1 MAESKRNN
9 AAGKVAT
16 PKATGAP
23 ATPSA
28 PPVMD
33 TLDALGKS
41 IGARIRLTT
50 AAPHSQTYEGT
61 LFTACPTLN
70 IVAINTRASPE
81 ASAQP
86 GDYHIV
92 PLPRVQ
98 SFQVV
103 SLARTATAGIG
114 NCADAQPA
122 IGFVDI
128 KRLQDREQAKI
139 NRLKDEERNKG
150 KGVTKEA
157 QAIFD
162 SFKRMYALHA
172 PSRTLA
178 ETLTVISNMPIRW
191 HNQEMIVHE
200 AVIITPPYR
209 VEDCKGAKEK
219 QEVLNRVRKVLEG
232 ERRKLKEK
240 EDRDRKAATPVGT
253 RKGG

>member
-28 PPVMD
+28 PPVKD

-61 LFTACPTLN
+61 LFTACPILN
-70 IVAINTRASPE
+70 ILAINTRASSG

-103 SLARTATAGIG
+103 SLASTATAGNG
-114 NCADAQPA
+114 NFADAQPA

-139 NRLKDEERNKG
+139 NRLKDEERDKG

-162 SFKRMYALHA
+162 SFKR
-172 PSRTLA
+172 
-178 ETLTVISNMPIRW
+178 INMPIRW

-240 EDRDRKAATPVGT
+240 EDRDRKATTPGGP